1 MAPDNLADAL
11 EEVGAHPKLTR
22 HPSPDGLAEVQEGVE
37 AYLTLTRHHLALQLN
52 AAFAI
57 LQAKQ
62 PRQHTAETAVAA
74 ADAVQGV
81 VEAHLSPA
89 V

>member
-11 EEVGAHPKLTR
+11 EEVEAHLTLTQ

-52 AAFAI
+52 AAFAT

-62 PRQHTAETAVAA
+62 PRQHTAEAAVAA

-81 VEAHLSPA
+81 VEAHHGPD